1 MIEAIEKTEDIS
13 KEERFIK
20 ELKDTGRKG
29 IDNLI
34 LAMENG
40 GFFTAPCSGKFH
52 LAKEG
57 GLLEHSLN
65 VLDCARNMVDTL
77 GFPVDNAT
85 LVIVALLHDLGKMG
99 DHGKPNYVEKILKGG
114 ERSAAEPFTTNK
126 DLTYIDH
133 EIRSVMI
140 AERYIEL
147 TEEEEQAILWHNGLY
162 SLFKYEIQGKE
173 TPLYMILHFADLWA
187 SRVIENPKEAEQRAE

>member
-1 MIEAIEKTEDIS
+1 MK
-13 KEERFIK
+13 ERFIK
-20 ELKDTGRKG
+20 ELTDTGREG
-29 IDNLI
+29 IDKLI
-34 LAMENG
+34 TAMEEG

-65 VLDCARNMVDTL
+65 VLDCAREINVAL
-77 GFPVDNAT
+77 GFPVNKDP
-85 LVIVALLHDLGKMG
+85 LIIVALLHDLGKMG

-114 ERSAAEPFTTNK
+114 ERSATEPYTTNK
-126 DLTYIDH
+126 DLAYIDH

-147 TEEEEQAILWHNGLY
+147 TEEEEQAILLHNGLY
-162 SLFKYEIQGKE
+162 GVFKYEIQGKE
-173 TPLYMILHFADLWA
+173 TPLYMILHFADMWC
-187 SRVIENPKEAEQRAE
+187 SRVIEK

>member
-1 MIEAIEKTEDIS
+1 MKDE
-13 KEERFIK
+13 FIK
-20 ELKDTGRKG
+20 ELRDTGRQG

-34 LAMENG
+34 LAMEKG
-40 GFFTAPCSGKFH
+40 GFFTAPCSGKYH
-52 LAKEG
+52 LAEEG
-57 GLLEHSLN
+57 GLVKHSLN
-65 VLDCARNMVDTL
+65 VLDCARKLNAAF

-85 LVIVALLHDLGKMG
+85 LTIVSLLHDLGKMG

-126 DLTYIDH
+126 DLAYIDH

-147 TEEEEQAILWHNGLY
+147 KEEEEQAILFHNGLY
-162 SLFKYEIQGKE
+162 SIFKYEIQGKE
-173 TPLYMILHFADLWA
+173 TELYMILHFSDMWA
-187 SRVIENPKEAEQRAE
+187 SRVIEKGDE